1 MCCASLLAWFAAVP
15 AACLFV
21 CIRSG
26 FEHSRHYLFCSVGDS
41 KVTAQLPLAH
51 SLDFCVWLGNFAHHI
66 KHVDNAADY
75 RNSVKCSLS
84 LSSSELRVRSIRLLL
99 LQPARLIEVQVG
111 P

>member
-1 MCCASLLAWFAAVP
+1 MP
-15 AACLFV
+15 AARLFV

-26 FEHSRHYLFCSVGDS
+26 FEHAAAHSRHYLFCSVGDS

>member
-1 MCCASLLAWFAAVP
+1 M
-15 AACLFV
+15 
-21 CIRSG
+21 
-26 FEHSRHYLFCSVGDS
+26 
-41 KVTAQLPLAH
+41 TAQLPLAH